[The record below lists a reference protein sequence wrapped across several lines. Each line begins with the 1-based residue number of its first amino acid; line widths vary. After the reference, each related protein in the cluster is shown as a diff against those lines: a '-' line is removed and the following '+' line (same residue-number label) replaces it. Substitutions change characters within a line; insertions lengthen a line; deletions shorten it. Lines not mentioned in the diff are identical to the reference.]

1 MRHLLLW
8 VTVGFPSLYHAGARL
23 GMDRRASLVDGAN
36 LLCSKSSLLG
46 VGRQVLGFGGGRL
59 PLSMPLGLRFSAILW
74 SFRPQPLAGYSLY
87 DRANRLCHNLLPSGV
102 AWWDMCKPPGD
113 VILPREQSRATHP
126 YWENPYTF
134 SLGRLTWAVAN
145 MAGDTFLQA
154 RFVPERSRKQNLRL
168 SGMGER

>member
-59 PLSMPLGLRFSAILW
+59 PLLVPLGQISSPYFGRLDLSLWWTLASKTGQIGSAIISCLRA
-74 SFRPQPLAGYSLY
+74 SLVGYVQTSVM
-87 DRANRLCHNLLPSGV
+87 S
-102 AWWDMCKPPGD
+102 
-113 VILPREQSRATHP
+113 
-126 YWENPYTF
+126 F
-134 SLGRLTWAVAN
+134 SLGSKAEGHTPI
-145 MAGDTFLQA
+145 GKTPTTFLW
-154 RFVPERSRKQNLRL
+154 
-168 SGMGER
+168 GG